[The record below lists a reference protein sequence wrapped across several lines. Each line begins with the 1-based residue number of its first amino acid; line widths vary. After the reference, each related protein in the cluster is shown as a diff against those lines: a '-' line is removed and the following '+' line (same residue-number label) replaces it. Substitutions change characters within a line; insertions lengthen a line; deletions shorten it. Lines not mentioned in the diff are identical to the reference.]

1 MAQEVN
7 AVPQRPMVTLVVPVY
22 NEADIFVASMTA
34 LHAYMTSLSDRWA
47 WELVVIDDGST
58 DLTGPLADTFAAAH
72 DNVRVHH
79 QRTNLRLGQGVRD
92 GVALSRGD
100 YVVTF
105 DCDLSYAP
113 EHIGRLL
120 DTIASTGA
128 QVVIASP
135 YMRGGATRA
144 IPFSRRVMSRWANR
158 FLSMTAQGRIS
169 TITGLVRAYDGPFI
183 RDLDLK
189 AVDVDVN
196 IEIVYKAQILRA
208 QIVEIP
214 AVLDWTFIRDHRGR
228 QRLSGRLVWNTL
240 KSLVSG
246 FLFRPFMFFFLPG
259 VLLSAV
265 AVVAGLADRHWLS
278 ALSLLL
284 GIQLLSLGFITLQ
297 AKRYFEEL
305 FHLGTTLHSQLRA
318 PDEERLRDQ

>member
-1 MAQEVN
+1 MDD
-7 AVPQRPMVTLVVPVY
+7 RPLVTLVVPVY
-22 NEADIFVASMTA
+22 NEADILADSLDALAGFMASVE
-34 LHAYMTSLSDRWA
+34 DRYR
-47 WELVVIDDGST
+47 WELVVVDDGST
-58 DLTGPLADTFAAAH
+58 DLTGELADTFAASR

-79 QRTNLRLGQGVRD
+79 QRTNMRLGQGVRD

-113 EHIGRLL
+113 DHIGRLL
-120 DTIASTGA
+120 DTITSTGA
-128 QVVIASP
+128 AIVIASP

-144 IPFSRRVMSRWANR
+144 IPFARRVMSRWANR

-169 TITGLVRAYDGPFI
+169 TITGLVRAYDGRFI

-196 IEIVYKAQILRA
+196 IEIVYKAQVLRA
-208 QIVEIP
+208 RIVEVP
-214 AVLDWTFIRDHRGR
+214 AVLDWTFIRRHRGR
-228 QRLSGRLVWNTL
+228 QRLSARLVWNTL

-259 VLLSAV
+259 VVLTAV
-265 AVVAGLADRHWLS
+265 AVGAGLLDRHWLS

-297 AKRYFEEL
+297 TKRYFEEL
-305 FHLGTTLHSQLRA
+305 FHLGTTIHSRLRA
-318 PDEERLRDQ
+318 PEERRE

>member
-7 AVPQRPMVTLVVPVY
+7 GVAERRMVTLVVPVY
-22 NEADIFVASMTA
+22 NEADIFVASLTG
-34 LHAYMTSLSDRWA
+34 LHEYMTSLSDRWD

-58 DLTGPLADTFAAAH
+58 DLTGSLADTFAATR

-113 EHIGRLL
+113 DHIGRLL
-120 DTIASTGA
+120 DTIDETGA
-128 QVVIASP
+128 DIVIASP
-135 YMRGGATRA
+135 YMRGGATRK

-169 TITGLVRAYDGPFI
+169 TITGLVRAYDGRFI

-208 QIVEIP
+208 RIVEIP
-214 AVLDWTFIRDHRGR
+214 AVLDWTFIRAHRGR
-228 QRLSGRLVWNTL
+228 QRLSARLVWNTL

-259 VLLSAV
+259 VVLTGIAV
-265 AVVAGLADRHWLS
+265 AAGLADRHWLA
-278 ALSLLL
+278 ALTLLL

-305 FHLGTTLHSQLRA
+305 FHLGTTVHARLRA
-318 PDEERLRDQ
+318 PDEDALRDG

>member
-1 MAQEVN
+1 MGD
-7 AVPQRPMVTLVVPVY
+7 RPLVTLVVPVY
-22 NEADIFVASMTA
+22 NEADILADSLAALAS
-34 LHAYMTSLSDRWA
+34 YMGSIEDRWR
-47 WELVVIDDGST
+47 WELVVVNDGST
-58 DLTGPLADTFAAAH
+58 DLTGALADTFAAAH
-72 DNVRVHH
+72 PGNVRVHH
-79 QRTNLRLGQGVRD
+79 QRTNMRLGQGLRD

-113 EHIGRLL
+113 DHIGTML
-120 DTIASTGA
+120 DTIADTGA

-135 YMRGGATRA
+135 YMRGGDTRA

-169 TITGLVRAYDGPFI
+169 TITGMVRAYDGRFI

-208 QIVEIP
+208 RIVEVP
-214 AVLDWTFIRDHRGR
+214 ALLDWTFIRVHRGR
-228 QRLSGRLVWNTL
+228 QRVSGRLVWNTL

-259 VLLSAV
+259 FALTALAV
-265 AVVAGLADRHWLS
+265 GAGLMDRHWLS

-305 FHLGTTLHSQLRA
+305 FHLGTTIHSRLRA
-318 PDEERLRDQ
+318 SDEDVR